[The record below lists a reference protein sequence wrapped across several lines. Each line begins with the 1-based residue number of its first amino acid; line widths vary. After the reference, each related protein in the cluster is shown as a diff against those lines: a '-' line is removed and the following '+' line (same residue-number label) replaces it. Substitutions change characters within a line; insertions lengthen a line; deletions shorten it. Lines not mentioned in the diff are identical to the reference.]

1 VNPLRRAG
9 TRIVAAWRGASPAP
23 DCPRC
28 EPLRRE
34 NEALQQEM
42 ERLQQEMER
51 LRKENQAQKEANAR
65 LRASVEAAQ
74 RAGKRQAAP
83 FSKGPPKANPKQNG
97 RKPGE
102 HYGVKAQ
109 RPVPAHVDERYE
121 APIGPCCP
129 HCGSDDL
136 EETGV
141 VDQYEEDIP
150 PVNPR
155 VRRFGVHVGR
165 CRRCGR
171 RMQGR
176 HPLQTSDALGAA
188 RVHLGPR
195 AQALAADLTKS
206 IGTSLGKVRTIF
218 RTTFALSIT
227 RGGLSQALD
236 RVAQSLAPTYH
247 ALVEQVQRA
256 PVVGADETGWKVG
269 GRLQWLWVFVTPTV
283 TVYRIMDGRG
293 YDEACAVLGADFD
306 GTLLRDGWAPYRR
319 FERATHQTC
328 IGGHLIRRCKENLE
342 TAQRGA
348 ARLPHAVLRIFQRA
362 LHLRDHWADQPP
374 TPRGRATHVG
384 RIVAA
389 MDRFLAWTPTEPEN
403 RKLVKHLRHER
414 DALFTFLRDP
424 RVPASNWWGEQAIRP
439 LVVTRKIWGGNRTA
453 LGAITQQ
460 HLGTFFRTCHQQ
472 GADPFALIAE
482 LLRSP
487 RARLASL
494 PSLLAGP

>member
-1 VNPLRRAG
+1 VHPLLRAG
-9 TRIVAAWRGASPAP
+9 NRIVEALRGSSPAP

-42 ERLQQEMER
+42 ERLRQ
-51 LRKENQAQKEANAR
+51 ENQAQKEENAR
-65 LRASVEAAQ
+65 LRESVEQAH

-83 FSKGPPKANPKQNG
+83 FSKGPPKANPKKNG

-102 HYGVKAQ
+102 NYGVKAQ
-109 RPVPAHVDERYE
+109 RPVPDHVDDSYE

-150 PVNPR
+150 PVKPR

-195 AQALAADLTKS
+195 AKALAADLNKG
-206 IGTSLGKVRTIF
+206 IGTSFGKVRTIF
-218 RTTFALSIT
+218 RTTFSLSIT

-236 RVAQSLAPTYH
+236 RVATSLAPTYQ
-247 ALVEQVQRA
+247 ALVEQVQSA
-256 PVVGADETGWKVG
+256 PVVAADETGWKVG

-293 YDEACAVLGADFD
+293 YEEACAVLGADFD

-328 IGGHLIRRCKENLE
+328 IGGHLIRRCKETLE
-342 TAQRGA
+342 TAQRGT

-362 LHLRDHWADQPP
+362 LHLRDHWADHPP
-374 TPRGRATHVG
+374 TLRGRATHVG
-384 RIVAA
+384 IIVAA
-389 MDRFLAWTPTEPEN
+389 MDRFLAWKPTEHEN
-403 RKLVKHLRHER
+403 RKLVKHLRNER

-424 RVPASNWWGEQAIRP
+424 SVPASNWWGEQAIRP

-453 LGAITQQ
+453 LGAISQQ
-460 HLGTFFRTCHQQ
+460 NIGTFFRTCHQQ
-472 GADPFALIAE
+472 GADPFALIEE

-487 RARLASL
+487 VARLASL
-494 PSLLAGP
+494 PSLIAGP